1 MGNGV
6 NTPGESRKSSR
17 LWIILGVV
25 FLALVIGGGIGL
37 FYTVRSVSGKV
48 EALKERRSRLADLE
62 AKRRDLTEAAKASA
76 EEGTVDGMADRLSKF
91 GESVGNAAES
101 SSGAE
106 RQSLRVA
113 QRVLQSMTP
122 ALATYE
128 AAFKELQTAGFARPE
143 TFATRQAIAAR
154 VVAVKKFGE
163 ANDQLTKTLEGM
175 ESRVRLELEAEG
187 VPVPNR
193 EPFVTGFLKSSN
205 LDLNRTIRRCDTELV
220 SVLLKMLAVLDREWG
235 AWKSQDE
242 EVIFNQPPVIEE
254 YNKLVTELEDIAERQ
269 STAQQELLNRT
280 SKPTPMR

>member
-1 MGNGV
+1 V

-17 LWIILGVV
+17 LWIILGAII
-25 FLALVIGGGIGL
+25 LALVIGGGVGL
-37 FYTVRSVSGKV
+37 FYTVRFVTGKV
-48 EALKERRSRLADLE
+48 GAQKERRVRLADLE

-76 EEGTVDGMADRLSKF
+76 EEGTVDGLADRLSKF

-122 ALATYE
+122 SLTTYE
-128 AAFKELQTAGFARPE
+128 AAFKELQAAGFARPE
-143 TFATRQAIAAR
+143 TLASREAIAAR
-154 VVAVKKFGE
+154 VVVVKKFGE
-163 ANDQLTKTLEGM
+163 ANDQLGKTLEGM
-175 ESRVRLELEAEG
+175 ESRVRAELEAEG
-187 VPVPNR
+187 VPVRNR

-205 LDLNRTIRRCDTELV
+205 LDLNRVIRRCDTELV

-235 AWKSQDE
+235 AWKSENE
-242 EVIFNQPPVIEE
+242 EVIFNRPPVIEE